1 LSLPQSSSVSR
12 LTDGAAR
19 VLALYPV
26 PRSAGVATVGRFT
39 TTAGAGGRSRT
50 RCAALKLKGR
60 AKSAGGVLQRAI
72 DVGVAYRDFVHS
84 AAVRAF
90 HFQRRLRCIP
100 PSGLLPTPSPTLSWT
115 DFATDRQA
123 RLTLAGGARQNIS
136 ISKDLGA
143 FRTIQCRTWHS
154 PLDSAKRHPKSIT
167 RGARC
172 SMGLILLRPATY
184 QRGVQHDHRLC
195 RSIRRTAKPAAG
207 A

>member
-1 LSLPQSSSVSR
+1 MRRREFIKLV
-12 LTDGAAR
+12 GAAAAWP
-19 VLALYPV
+19 L
-26 PRSAGVATVGRFT
+26 
-39 TTAGAGGRSRT
+39 TAR
-50 RCAALKLKGR
+50 AA
-60 AKSAGGVLQRAI
+60 ACEMHPT
-72 DVGVAYRDFVHS
+72 F
-84 AAVRAF
+84 
-90 HFQRRLRCIP
+90 
-100 PSGLLPTPSPTLSWT
+100 GLLPTPSPTLSWT
-115 DFATDRQA
+115 DLATDRQA
-123 RLTLAGGARQNIS
+123 RLTLARGARQNIS